1 MSRRGAQQRIQRG
14 FESMS
19 VNVIRGAMRPL
30 LLSAAAVAIAAPAL
44 AQEPGAE
51 PRPSVS
57 RKSAKSPN
65 ATINLV
71 NLLVKQGVLT
81 QEQADGL
88 IKQAED
94 EAYVARQAARDATAK
109 AEAAA
114 TQASAASAAASPP
127 GTKRVTYVPELVR
140 KQIRDE
146 IREEVMAKA
155 EKEGWASPG
164 KYPEWAERIRFY
176 GDMRA
181 RYEAVNY
188 PKGNAP
194 DFVNFAGINGGGPY
208 DVSPTNLGFPP
219 YFNTAEDRERYR
231 FRARVGLE
239 ADIAN
244 NFQAGFRIATGENNS
259 PVSTNQTFGSNGSNF
274 SKYALWLDRAYVAWR
289 PFDTAPPPV
298 AEEEGVSKLAPLPS
312 QRELAIY
319 FGRFDNPFFSQTELV
334 WDGDLG
340 FDGVAAKASYE
351 MANGLKPFVVA
362 GAFPIFN
369 TDFNAGFNLDEDNNF
384 PSKAKSDDRY
394 LFGGQLGVG
403 GRVAENYSFKVA
415 ASFFDF
421 TNVQGELS
429 SPCFVSSAS
438 TVCDTDIRRPS
449 FAQKGNTYR
458 PLRNIVPFAG
468 NDFGNKNQFQYYG
481 LASEF
486 RTMVLAGQFDL
497 AQFDPIHVTFDGEFV
512 KNLAFKKSEVGRF
525 AVNNLGP
532 NDPNTGAPGK
542 FAGGD
547 TGWAAR
553 LTVGHEEIKKL
564 WDWKAHVGYRRLES
578 DATLDAFTD
587 SDFGL
592 GGTNLKGY
600 TVGGSLGLAENVWA
614 SAKWMSADSVAGA
627 PYSVDILQFDLNA
640 KF

>member
-1 MSRRGAQQRIQRG
+1 MRRERREQKVQRG
-14 FESMS
+14 YESMS
-19 VNVIRGAMRPL
+19 VEVIKGSLRPL
-30 LLSAAAVAIAAPAL
+30 LISAAAMALAAPAF

-57 RKSAKSPN
+57 RKAAASPN

-94 EAYVARQAARDATAK
+94 EAYVARQAARDANAK

-164 KYPEWAERIRFY
+164 KYPDWASRIRFY

-181 RYEAVNY
+181 RFEMVNY
-188 PKGNAP
+188 PKGNNP
-194 DFVNFAGINGGGPY
+194 EFVNFGAINGGSPY
-208 DVSPTNLGFPP
+208 DVSSPNAFPP
-219 YFNTAEDRERYR
+219 YFNTSEDRERFR

-239 ADIAN
+239 ADVAE

-289 PFDTAPPPV
+289 PFDSAPAPA
-298 AEEEGVSKLAPLPS
+298 AEDGLVSKLEAPIPT
-312 QRELAIY
+312 QRELAVY
-319 FGRFDNPFFSQTELV
+319 FGRFDNPFFTQTELV

-340 FDGVAAKASYE
+340 FDGVAAKGSYE
-351 MANGLKPFVVA
+351 MANGLRPFVVA

-369 TDFNAGFNLDEDNNF
+369 TDLNAGFNLDEANNF

-394 LFGGQLGVG
+394 LFGGQIGVG
-403 GRVAENYSFKVA
+403 GRVAEDYSFKVA

-421 TNVQGELS
+421 TNVQAKLS
-429 SPCFVSSAS
+429 SPCFVDSSS

-458 PLRNIVPFAG
+458 PLRNIVQLTP
-468 NDFGNKNQFQYYG
+468 DQNQFQYYG

-486 RTMVLAGQFDL
+486 RTLVLAGQFDL

-512 KNLAFKKSEVGRF
+512 KNLAFKKSKVGEF

-532 NDPNTGAPGK
+532 IDPATGRPGP
-542 FAGGD
+542 FEGGD

-553 LTVGHEEIKKL
+553 LTVGHEEIRKL
-564 WDWKAHVGYRRLES
+564 WDWKAHVGYRHLES

-600 TVGGSLGLAENVWA
+600 TVGGSLGLADNVWA